1 MVSFGLL
8 KNNCFKS
15 KLLEK
20 IVYSRVLSHLNKYS
34 LLIDSQYGFRANHSC
49 DHALMDL
56 HDFLTHNINKNLHSF
71 GIFLDLSKAFDL
83 IDHSILLTKLS
94 YFGIR
99 GIPLKWFQNYL
110 SDRSQFI
117 SYKSCINSFTIV
129 SFITEGNIVVVFKNL
144 SFCIYFRYFSKS

>member
-1 MVSFGLL
+1 
-8 KNNCFKS
+8 
-15 KLLEK
+15 
-20 IVYSRVLSHLNKYS
+20 
-34 LLIDSQYGFRANHSC
+34 
-49 DHALMDL
+49 MDL

-117 SYKSCINSFTIV
+117 SYKSSF
-129 SFITEGNIVVVFKNL
+129 SSL
-144 SFCIYFRYFSKS
+144 SKICYGVPQGSILGPL